1 MTQLYAHIPVIETDR
16 LILRE
21 MRETDL
27 DVIADF
33 FADDRST
40 FVGGTKSRSDS
51 WRVIAGALGHWLLRG
66 YGMWLVADRRTDRAI
81 GGVGFLNPEGWDEPE
96 LGWHLY
102 NGHEGKGYAYEA
114 ATAARA
120 YGAAHFGLDGVIS
133 YIAPGNTRSAAL
145 ADRMG
150 ATVERQGVLLGH
162 DVNVYRHPKVAGRSA

>member
-1 MTQLYAHIPVIETDR
+1 MTRLCVDIPVIETDR
-16 LILRE
+16 LILRK
-21 MRETDL
+21 MRDADL

-33 FADDRST
+33 FADDRSA
-40 FVGGTKSRSDS
+40 FVGGTKSRADS

-66 YGMWLVADRRTDRAI
+66 HGMWVVADRTTDQPI
-81 GGVGFLNPEGWDEPE
+81 GGVGFLSPEGWDEPE

-102 NGHEGKGYAYEA
+102 NGHEGKGYAFEA

-145 ADRMG
+145 AERLG
-150 ATVERQGVLLGH
+150 ATVERQGMLLGH
-162 DVNVYRHPKVAGRSA
+162 DVNIYRHPKVGERNA